1 MNTSAPMMTVLM
13 PVHNGAEYLR
23 ASVESILGQTYRDFE
38 LLVVNDGS
46 TDGTPELLAQFAADD
61 PRVRVIG
68 GTTRLGFSG
77 ALNLGLTQARG
88 ALIARMDADDIALPD
103 RLAVQSDFLRTFP
116 EVGLCGGRVQAF
128 GLRKG
133 TFHCP
138 PLTAEETLCYA
149 LFDNPFA
156 HPTIMLRRELVN
168 RHGMQFDPAYCPSDD
183 YELWSR
189 CVRLFPCTNIN
200 RVLLHYRVHARSMS
214 EADWGEMDRL
224 AARIAA
230 RELAALGLPTDEA
243 TTRFH
248 RNLGRGR
255 CFPIRQRE
263 ELIQCEEWLQT
274 LITANA
280 SRARYPAATFRRT
293 AGDIWFRACYHAGA
307 LGPWMFIRYARSP
320 LRHARSTSLKE
331 WLALGRMALNFNKKA
346 QSTGGSRRLGG

>member
-1 MNTSAPMMTVLM
+1 MNTSAPMITVLM

-23 ASVESILGQTYRDFE
+23 ASVESILGQTCRDLE

-46 TDGTPELLAQFAADD
+46 TDRTPELLARFATDD

-68 GTTRLGFSG
+68 GTARLGFSG

-88 ALIARMDADDIALPD
+88 TLIARMDADDIALPD
-103 RLAVQSDFLRTFP
+103 RLAVQSEFLRDHP
-116 EVGLCGGRVQAF
+116 DVGLCGGRVQAF

-133 TFHCP
+133 PFHCP

-156 HPTIMLRRELVN
+156 HPTIMLRRDLVIRHEL
-168 RHGMQFDPAYCPSDD
+168 QFDPAFCPSDD

-189 CVRLFPCTNIN
+189 CVRLFPCANIN
-200 RVLLHYRVHARSMS
+200 RVVLNYRVHAKSMS

-230 RELAALGLPTDEA
+230 RELAALALPTDEEA
-243 TTRFH
+243 TRFH

-255 CFPIRQRE
+255 CFPIRHRE
-263 ELIQCEEWLQT
+263 ELLRCEQWLQT
-274 LITANA
+274 LSAANA
-280 SRARYPAATFRRT
+280 KMERYPAVPFNRT
-293 AGDIWFRACYHAGA
+293 AGNIWFRACYHAGA
-307 LGPWMFIRYARSP
+307 LGPWMLRRYANSP

-331 WLALGRMALNFNKKA
+331 WLALGRISIGA
-346 QSTGGSRRLGG
+346 T

>member
-1 MNTSAPMMTVLM
+1 M

-23 ASVESILGQTYRDFE
+23 ASVESILGQTCRDFE
-38 LLVVNDGS
+38 LLMVNDGS
-46 TDGTPELLAQFAADD
+46 TDGTPELLARFATDD

-68 GTTRLGFSG
+68 GVARLGFSG

-88 ALIARMDADDIALPD
+88 ALIARMDADDIAVPD
-103 RLAVQSDFLRTFP
+103 RLAVQSGFLRDHP
-116 EVGLCGGRVQAF
+116 AVGLCGGRVQAF

-156 HPTIMLRRELVN
+156 HPTIMMRRDLVN
-168 RHGMQFDPAYCPSDD
+168 RHGLRFDPTFCPSDD

-189 CVRLFPCTNIN
+189 CVRLFPCANVN
-200 RVLLHYRVHARSMS
+200 RVLLNYRVHAKSMS

-230 RELAALGLPTDEA
+230 RELDALGLPTNDE
-243 TTRFH
+243 TIRFH

-263 ELIQCEEWLQT
+263 ELIRCEQWLQA
-274 LITANA
+274 LIAANA
-280 SRARYPAATFRRT
+280 SRERYPAVTFRRT
-293 AGDIWFRACYHAGA
+293 VGDIWFRACYHAGA
-307 LGPWMFIRYARSP
+307 LGPWMLRRYAGSP
-320 LRHARSTSLKE
+320 LRRARSTSLKE
-331 WLALGRMALNFNKKA
+331 WLALAHISIGA
-346 QSTGGSRRLGG
+346 T

>member
-1 MNTSAPMMTVLM
+1 MITVLM

-23 ASVESILGQTYRDFE
+23 ASVESILGQTCRNFE

-46 TDGTPELLAQFAADD
+46 TDGTPELLSRFAADD
-61 PRVRVIG
+61 PRVHVIG
-68 GTTRLGFSG
+68 GAERLGFSG

-103 RLAVQSDFLRTFP
+103 RLAIQSDFLHTFP

-138 PLTAEETLCYA
+138 PLTTEETLCYS

-156 HPTIMLRRELVN
+156 HPTIMLRRELVT
-168 RHGMQFDPAYCPSDD
+168 RHGLRFDPAFCPSDD

-189 CVRLFPCTNIN
+189 CVRLFPCANIN
-200 RVLLHYRVHARSMS
+200 RVLLHYRVHAKSMS
-214 EADWGEMDRL
+214 EADWSEMDRL
-224 AARIAA
+224 ATRIAA
-230 RELAALGLPTDEA
+230 RELAELGLPTDDE

-255 CFPIRQRE
+255 CFPIRQRD
-263 ELIQCEEWLQT
+263 ELIRGEQWLQA
-274 LITANA
+274 LLAANTN
-280 SRARYPAATFRRT
+280 RERYPMATFRRT
-293 AGDIWFRACYHAGA
+293 VGDIWFRACYHAGA
-307 LGPWMFIRYARSP
+307 LGPWMIRHYAGSP
-320 LRHARSTSLKE
+320 LRRTRSTSLKE
-331 WLALGRMALNFNKKA
+331 WLALGRMALNLNKKA
-346 QSTGGSRRLGG
+346 QRTGG